1 MYKEIMVLEMFKVIL
16 AKLKS
21 IEEQVI
27 ELDQKLINQTK
38 ENEKPSTTM

>member
-1 MYKEIMVLEMFKVIL
+1 MVLEMFKVIL

>member
-16 AKLKS
+16 SKLKS

>member
-1 MYKEIMVLEMFKVIL
+1 MVLEMFKVIL
-16 AKLKS
+16 SKLKS

>member
-1 MYKEIMVLEMFKVIL
+1 MVLEMFKVIL
-16 AKLKS
+16 SKLKS

-27 ELDQKLINQTK
+27 ELDQKVSNQTK